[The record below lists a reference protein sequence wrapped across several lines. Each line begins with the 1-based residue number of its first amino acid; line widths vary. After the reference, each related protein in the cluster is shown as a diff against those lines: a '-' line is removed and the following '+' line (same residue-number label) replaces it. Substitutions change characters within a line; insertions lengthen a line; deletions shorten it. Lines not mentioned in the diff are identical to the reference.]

1 LVEYLSGT
9 GTKRGY
15 VATAQTMYDLSKDWY
30 RTRMD
35 EDWEPPTPAEAESM
49 LAGHGLTGDFWGL
62 T

>member
-1 LVEYLSGT
+1 MGEYLAIT

-15 VATAQTMYDLSKDWY
+15 VATAQTMYDLSRDWY

-35 EDWEPPTPAEAESM
+35 EDWEPPTPEEAESIF
-49 LAGHGLTGDFWGL
+49 ATHGLAGDFWSL